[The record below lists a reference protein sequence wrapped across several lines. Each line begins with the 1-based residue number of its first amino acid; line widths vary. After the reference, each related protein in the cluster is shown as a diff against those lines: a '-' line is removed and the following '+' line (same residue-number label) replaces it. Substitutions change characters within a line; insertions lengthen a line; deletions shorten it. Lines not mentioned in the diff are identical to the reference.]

1 MFEKIILNKDI
12 TDMLSTF
19 LIMLLLFIFGVIAL
33 LVVTRQLDQLPE
45 EQQKQSSI
53 FLTPAQKDVIIN
65 EYMLMNGYVSNKAYQ
80 SVMRSKVTDDIQVYN
95 IIEEHIK

>member
-12 TDMLSTF
+12 MDMLLTSF
-19 LIMLLLFIFGVIAL
+19 IMLLLFIFGVIAL
-33 LVVTRQLDQLPE
+33 LIITKQLDQLPE

-53 FLTPAQKDVIIN
+53 FLTSAQKDVIIN

-80 SVMRSKVTDDIQVYN
+80 SVMRSKVIDDIQVYN
-95 IIEEHIK
+95 IIEEVN

>member
-12 TDMLSTF
+12 IDMLSTSF
-19 LIMLLLFIFGVIAL
+19 IMLLLFIFGVISL

-80 SVMRSKVTDDIQVYN
+80 SVMKSKVTDDIQVYN
-95 IIEEHIK
+95 ILEEHIK